1 MLDIW
6 LAAAEGTLLGFG
18 AQRVIALRAMK
29 IVAGG
34 SSARSE
40 LSRMMTEKV
49 SATAGA
55 EGRCPG
61 STASKVY
68 GFWAALHPK
77 LFINS
82 MVRRGRLCR
91 GLARHG
97 QSNGSPRIPHQ
108 HHRDSRSR

>member
-68 GFWAALHPK
+68 GFWA
-77 LFINS
+77 
-82 MVRRGRLCR
+82 
-91 GLARHG
+91 
-97 QSNGSPRIPHQ
+97 GSSPETVHQFGGEAGTTLPRACETRPVQ
-108 HHRDSRSR
+108 RKPTNPPSAS